1 MSAACTSVDVD
12 KAMALSASALAR
24 AADMA
29 LRDGTTRDWKR
40 EFILHL
46 KLPGLVLFE
55 GAFVGVF
62 ATPCRGTALQGRGS
76 TSQAALDARS

>member
-1 MSAACTSVDVD
+1 MPAARTSADAN
-12 KAMALSASALAR
+12 KAMALSTSTLVQV
-24 AADMA
+24 ADMA
-29 LRDGTTRDWKR
+29 LRAGTTRDWKR

-46 KLPGLVLFE
+46 ELPGLVLFE

>member
-1 MSAACTSVDVD
+1 MSAACMSVGADEV
-12 KAMALSASALAR
+12 MTLSAPALAR
-24 AADMA
+24 VADMA

-46 KLPGLVLFE
+46 KLPGLVLFG
-55 GAFVGVF
+55 GAFVGAF